1 MLNKRKGDYMNFLN
15 QSKNPHQFQ
24 NLSTQDKQLSMLLW
38 ILALFTNFVGP
49 LILWVMKKDESEYLN
64 QQGKNYFNYAI
75 SYCIY
80 GVVSLVLM
88 AILIGYITTFVLTV
102 VCTVYTILGII
113 TTNKGEDYVVPFTI
127 EFIK

>member
-1 MLNKRKGDYMNFLN
+1 MNFLN

-24 NLSTQDKQLSMLLW
+24 DLSSKDKQLAMLMW
-38 ILALFTNFVGP
+38 VLALFTNFVGP

-75 SYCIY
+75 SYAIY
-80 GVVSLVLM
+80 GVVSLILM
-88 AILIGYITTFVLTV
+88 VILIGYITTFVLTV

-127 EFIK
+127 NIIK

>member
-75 SYCIY
+75 SYAIY
-80 GVVSLVLM
+80 AAVSFVLM
-88 AILIGYITTFVLTV
+88 AILIGYVTTFVLTV